1 LFLIIRDIVVSHE
14 MNARP

>member
-1 LFLIIRDIVVSHE
+1 LFLIIRDIVMSHE